1 MKLRMRL
8 LSLLL
13 AGALAFTS
21 IDMSVYAASTGDEPV
36 NEKVD
41 EPTDADE
48 NQPSSDIQNGE
59 QPAEEVPAGGTPAEG
74 VPVAGG
80 TPAEGEPVE
89 GGAPAEGEPAEGGT
103 PAEGEPAEGTKEAGE
118 AELEGEIPEEELV
131 EEELTE
137 EDLLKEKEEEE
148 EEEQIVSYNE
158 ITPIY
163 TKYKL
168 ALVSLE
174 KKFPKYIYAMTNKD
188 EEVKIRIYD
197 WVAVDDY
204 DQYLGEYKFEPVI
217 DTDYEVSEDAEEP
230 TLMVYVEDES
240 DGPTGYV
247 ADETKPDVPVV
258 KNESGLLRAALDP
271 KYNNKDNMP
280 VIRDQGEEGACWAFG
295 TMAAIES
302 DLISKGEASRDID
315 LSELQLAYFAAHKFD
330 DPKNCHDNDTFSF
343 EGAPGNNYLSTGG
356 NTTISTRALMNNI
369 GAVKEEY
376 APYSM
381 GGTAVLDEK
390 FAVNSNYVQLY
401 DSYEINIE
409 NRDLIKEA
417 IKKRGAVAAAFW
429 ASEGVINATVT
440 TTDGDGKVI
449 GTRQITG
456 EARYSSVHNSFYGT
470 YESTNHAVALV
481 GWDDTFSKDNFYEGC
496 KPEGDGAWLVR
507 NSWGLDDYGKEGYFW
522 LSYYDAGLKSSKS
535 VTAFSASTTKYDNA
549 YSYASGEQVAYYT
562 LETYEDG
569 EPVTIVVDY
578 SVDAGEAIEA
588 VSTEI
593 MNTNSKIDV
602 TVTDGTNIVSGSRDV
617 VNAGNYTVK
626 LATPLEINEKT
637 DVTVTVTIT
646 PAANEKPVLLVE
658 DNEPNLIG
666 DKDSSSEDYCVT
678 THTAYYDKGF
688 SVKHGQ
694 NTRQYEEDPI
704 VRIYTND
711 VTTGDVT
718 GALSVEE
725 DNILDYGGTT
735 HAVTL
740 TNDSIINDTSKL
752 TWSVVDKSI
761 ATVSNTGVI
770 TLGYKKGSTIV
781 IGSYVDPSTKKKY
794 EVNIRVTI
802 NPYAIIY
809 DGEEITVEDEYTEYY
824 PGDVANCVL
833 PNRDQI
839 RKVGYMLEGLY
850 SDAECTTEITSEILS
865 TKTGTVTIYPKWE
878 KQKVALRYKV
888 PKNNLDEYYTSSYNV
903 FATDLYMENFPY
915 TLLKRSEM
923 SDYGSPKYYE
933 GSTGKVFSYW
943 SWDAA
948 GKYPVSVITLDDA
961 FDPPYDLDSKYG
973 LRVTLYPQYKDD
985 TSVKVTFNSNGG
997 NVTPTSKSV
1006 EQGEAY
1012 GELPTPT
1019 RTGYTFTGWHLN
1031 TANGTKIESTT
1042 IVNTNSAH
1050 TLVASWEANK
1060 YTITFDANGGNV
1072 DVASKE
1078 VTYDAAIGELP
1089 VPTRYGYEFKGW
1101 FTSESSTKEY
1111 KDTSK
1116 CDFSKNITL
1125 FARWTEKKKV
1135 RINYNVNSGNS
1146 LTPSYKEVYNDEP
1159 YGTLP
1164 TPTRTGYTF
1173 TGWHYNSVNGD
1184 IVTAETALKSKS
1196 THTIYASW
1204 EANTYTITFNA
1215 NGGTVDAAPMT
1226 VTFDSAIG
1234 TLPTPTRPN
1243 YKFDG
1248 WYTAATGG
1256 NKYTS
1261 NIKYNI
1267 ADDTTFYAHWTEL
1280 NKIKIT
1286 FDAGKGTVTPSEKSV
1301 YIDEVYGVL
1310 PTPTRAGYE
1319 FVEWRYDSE
1328 TGAKVTAET
1337 PLKSTSNHTLVAFWK
1352 ANTYNVTFDP
1362 NGGSVTTTTK
1372 SFTSGSSIYGLPNPT
1387 REGYIFDGWFTEKSE
1402 GTKVKA
1408 GDIYNYAKDITL
1420 YAHWTEKPTQVVTFT
1435 ANYYDERGRI
1445 LGKKELTQG
1454 EPYGILLDLP
1464 HKAGYRAVGWYSSA
1478 KEAIVT
1484 DTDVVGLY
1492 DNDSLHVKYEP
1503 IEYTATFNFDSNG
1516 GSQVEPKTYTWTYE
1530 KIPAFGELET
1540 PTKDDAEFKGWSRI
1554 ATDANQ
1560 IVSATDKILSTSG
1573 YDETKEVAEFTLHA
1587 IWQDD
1592 EPERVHVL
1600 YHANGGTLAKGI
1612 ERETIGENL
1621 VVGSKYD
1628 LYTPYRQ
1635 GYEFVAWHINTVD
1648 GPIVTES
1655 SIVELTEDH
1664 KIIAEWQPANV
1675 DPNARYLILLNPIS
1689 KYGTVPADL
1698 GEEEHVTGE
1707 KIGKLPALTS
1717 DEKVFAGWYWD
1728 SLYTDRIT
1736 EDSIIPNIAVI
1747 TMNIYAKWI
1756 DFPKVATITASV
1768 ESGDVEIGTVVTL
1781 ESETNY
1787 ATIVYTINGGSQ
1799 QTYSDGIILDQAGT
1813 YTIKAKATAT
1823 GYTDSDEATFTY
1835 TVKDS
1840 DKESSRIENA
1850 ADRAEYEASPKT
1862 GIWIAGIHNN
1872 TFTYNGA
1879 AFKLTPDADFR
1890 VYDGVELLQNKV
1902 DYTYK
1907 LAKNTN
1913 AGQATISI
1921 IGKGDYKGTYT
1932 DTFTIESKPFDEDT
1946 TYTLAK
1952 DAYPYTGKLIK
1963 SAVTVKDVR
1972 NGKTVTLSK
1981 NKDYTLEYFDAANGQ
1996 ATSNAMTE
2004 NAGQKAVKVVGKGNY
2019 VGEHTLIY
2027 YVADKT
2033 KCLSNASVTVDSK
2046 DVVIGQGTDDQAGKI
2061 KLTVKLNGNKIED
2074 AALAK
2079 CTITYKYVDIPD
2091 SVDYGNRSKIVTGG
2105 NYMVTIIGDNQELM
2119 GSVTKKF
2126 AVKGG
2131 TALSKKMISGFVSKV
2146 PYTTTAY
2153 TQQYVAAGLT
2163 EGVDYILVRDTSP
2176 NIGKHTDIFYGIG
2189 KYKGKLTYQYS
2200 IAGTPINKN
2209 VTVTV
2214 TNKNTGKDFFE
2225 YKGEPYTLEDLA
2237 VKVVVDGKEVTADN
2251 YDVQLPKDTLNAG
2264 NKNIVIVGKNL
2275 YTGKYTKS
2283 KAFAISTVNLD
2294 DSTNRARIKVSMDEQ
2309 VKYIKGGT
2317 KKLPTITFDNK
2328 QLDPS
2333 VVKTCFSISYSN
2345 NTGRIAKNA
2354 DDKVKVTI
2362 KPKKNFVGKQAF
2374 DPIYYSIGQKNLED
2388 VTVSAADKVYN
2399 VNSSKVKSA
2408 PVLNDMDD
2416 NGKLK
2421 KLVAG
2426 TDYEKNIYYEYVKI
2440 KDPITKKQGKT
2451 YVDAGR
2457 AVGDPVDKYDVIP
2470 VGTIIQGT
2478 VTGKGA
2484 YTGKIKFTYRIIS
2497 ANVSSASVS
2506 IAKDSNLKNG
2516 LDYTGKARYIKKS
2529 DLVVRFGK
2537 NTLTANDYDIVNYQN
2552 NVKKGKATITIKG
2565 KGNYGGT
2572 KKYTFKINP
2581 KTITVKAN

>member
-41 EPTDADE
+41 EPTAADE
-48 NQPSSDIQNGE
+48 NQPSSDTQNGE
-59 QPAEEVPAGGTPAEG
+59 QPAEEVPEGGTPAEG
-74 VPVAGG
+74 VPVEGG

-89 GGAPAEGEPAEGGT
+89 GGTPVEGE
-103 PAEGEPAEGTKEAGE
+103 PAEGEPAEGTKEEGE
-118 AELEGEIPEEELV
+118 AESESEEEIPEEELV

-137 EDLLKEKEEEE
+137 EDLLKEKEEE

-258 KNESGLLRAALDP
+258 KNESGLLKAALPD
-271 KYNNKDNMP
+271 KYNNKDNLP
-280 VIRDQGEEGACWAFG
+280 VIRDQGEEGACWAFA

-302 DLISKGEASRDID
+302 DLISKGEASKSID
-315 LSELQLAYFAAHKFD
+315 LSELQLAYFTSHSFT
-330 DPKNCHDNDTFSF
+330 DPTNSRNNDTYSF
-343 EGAPGNNYLSTGG
+343 TGDEGTSYLSTGG
-356 NTTISTRALMNNI
+356 NFYISGDGLMNKI

-376 APYSM
+376 VPYQYGSAMAP
-381 GGTAVLDEK
+381 DEK
-390 FAVNSNYVQLY
+390 YAVSNNYVQVY
-401 DSYEINIE
+401 DTYRISYD
-409 NRDLIKEA
+409 NRDLIKQA
-417 IKKRGAVAAAFW
+417 IKEHGAVG
-429 ASEGVINATVT
+429 ASINST
-440 TTDGDGKVI
+440 TGSYTSGKKV
-449 GTRQITG
+449 
-456 EARYSSVHNSFYGT
+456 RYSATYNSFYG
-470 YESTNHAVALV
+470 EVAKTNHAVALV
-481 GWDDTFSKDNFYEGC
+481 GWDDSFSKENFYSDC
-496 KPEGDGAWLVR
+496 KPANDGAWLVR
-507 NSWGLDDYGKEGYFW
+507 NSWGLDDYGKQGYFW
-522 LSYYDAGLKSSKS
+522 LSYDDASLLYSKAAT
-535 VTAFSASTTKYDNA
+535 VFTASTNQYDNV
-549 YSYASGEQVAYYT
+549 YSYASGSNSTTKVNGTRYIE
-562 LETYEDG
+562 
-569 EPVTIVVDY
+569 ISVDY
-578 SVDAGEAIEA
+578 DVKVGETIKA

-593 MNTNSKIDV
+593 GNTNTQIDV
-602 TVTDGTNIVSGSRDV
+602 TVINAGKSVSGSRKV
-617 VNAGNYTVK
+617 VEAGNYTI
-626 LATPLEINEKT
+626 PLNEDLIVSSDGK
-637 DVTVTVTIT
+637 VTVKVKIT
-646 PAANEKPVLLVE
+646 PPEGEAPVFVSE
-658 DNEPNLIG
+658 IAKEETIG
-666 DKDSSSEDYCVT
+666 TTHKSSSDDKISYT
-678 THTAYYDKGF
+678 THT
-688 SVKHGQ
+688 
-694 NTRQYEEDPI
+694 
-704 VRIYTND
+704 
-711 VTTGDVT
+711 
-718 GALSVEE
+718 
-725 DNILDYGGTT
+725 
-735 HAVTL
+735 
-740 TNDSIINDTSKL
+740 
-752 TWSVVDKSI
+752 SVVDKGYTLTGDSPNTKYTFNPPSDAIVRLLTNNANSSVDNEKLQVKENSI
-761 ATVSNTGVI
+761 YDYKDTVHQIELTDDSIISDVSAVSWSSTDSRTATVDASGKI
-770 TLGYKKGSTIV
+770 TIGYKKGKAAI
-781 IGSYVDPSTKKKY
+781 IGSYMKNGENYS
-794 EVNIRVTI
+794 VTI
-802 NPYAIIY
+802 AVEVKPYKITYIRP
-809 DGEEITVEDEYTEYY
+809 DGAKYNYSTSVYY
-824 PGDVANCVL
+824 PGDVENSILLHQAEVDFPGTL
-833 PNRDQI
+833 LD
-839 RKVGYMLEGLY
+839 GWYEDEGLTKQVIDKN
-850 SDAECTTEITSEILS
+850 SGNPDSEIYTQLS
-865 TKTGTVTIYPKWE
+865 EKTGDLVLYPKWFD
-878 KQKVALRYKV
+878 RYVNINYVIPNSDLNGYTNSVSQLGYSIWTSDLPYGLPNSFGKAEG
-888 PKNNLDEYYTSSYNV
+888 PNNYVGT
-903 FATDLYMENFPY
+903 
-915 TLLKRSEM
+915 
-923 SDYGSPKYYE
+923 
-933 GSTGKVFSYW
+933 TGKVFSYW
-943 SWDAA
+943 SLDEE
-948 GKYPVSVITLDDA
+948 GKKPVTVLTKELLFPYEEDGSGGFANRNGQGIA
-961 FDPPYDLDSKYG
+961 F
-973 LRVTLYPQYKDD
+973 TIYPQYKND
-985 TSVKVTFNSNGG
+985 TSVIVTFNSNGG

-1006 EQGEAY
+1006 EQGKVY

-1019 RTGYTFTGWHLN
+1019 KIGYKFTGWHLN
-1031 TANGTKIESTT
+1031 TASGAKVESTT
-1042 IVNTNSAH
+1042 TVNTNSAH

-1060 YTITFDANGGNV
+1060 YTITFNANGGTV
-1072 DVASKE
+1072 DVATKE
-1078 VTYDAAIGELP
+1078 VTYGSNLGELP

-1101 FTSESSTKEY
+1101 FTYSSIGDEY
-1111 KDTSK
+1111 KATSK
-1116 CDFSKNITL
+1116 CDFTTNKTLYAHWSAKSKVT
-1125 FARWTEKKKV
+1125 
-1135 RINYNVNSGNS
+1135 INYNVNSGNRLS
-1146 LTPSYKEVYNDEP
+1146 PSYKEVYNDEP

-1173 TGWHYNSVNGD
+1173 TGWHYNSADGD

-1204 EANTYTITFNA
+1204 EANKYAITFNA
-1215 NGGTVDAAPMT
+1215 NGGTVDVASKE
-1226 VTFDSAIG
+1226 VTYDSLIG
-1234 TLPTPTRPN
+1234 ELPVPTRDEYVFAGWFTSAYSGTE
-1243 YKFDG
+1243 YK
-1248 WYTAATGG
+1248 ATS
-1256 NKYTS
+1256 KCDLS
-1261 NIKYNI
+1261 
-1267 ADDTTFYAHWTEL
+1267 ADTTLYAHWTEL
-1280 NKIKIT
+1280 NKVKIT
-1286 FDAGKGTVTPSEKSV
+1286 FNANGGDVTPSYKTV
-1301 YIDEVYGVL
+1301 YEDDAYGDL

-1319 FVEWRYDSE
+1319 FVEWRYNSAS
-1328 TGAKVTAET
+1328 GMKVTTET
-1337 PLKSTSNHTLVAFWK
+1337 QLKSKINHTLYASWK

-1362 NGGSVTTTTK
+1362 NGGTVSTTSK
-1372 SFTSGSSIYGLPNPT
+1372 SYTYGSGIYDLPNPT
-1387 REGYIFDGWFTEKSE
+1387 REGYIFDGWFTEESGGNE
-1402 GTKVKA
+1402 VKA

-1435 ANYYDERGRI
+1435 ANYYDERGRM
-1445 LGKKELTQG
+1445 LGEKKLTQG
-1454 EPYGILLDLP
+1454 EPYGTLLDVP

-1478 KEAIVT
+1478 KKAIVT
-1484 DTDVVGLY
+1484 DTDIVGLY
-1492 DNDSLHVKYEP
+1492 DNDSLHVRYEP

-1540 PTKDDAEFKGWSRI
+1540 PTKDDTEFKGWSRS

-1560 IVSATDKILSTSG
+1560 IVSATDEILSTSG
-1573 YDETKEVAEFTLHA
+1573 YDETKVEAEFTLHA

-1600 YHANGGTLAKGI
+1600 YHANGGTLSYGN
-1612 ERETIGENL
+1612 ERETIGDNL
-1621 VVGSKYD
+1621 VVGSKYY

-1664 KIIAEWQPANV
+1664 TLIAEWQQAYV

-1689 KYGTVPADL
+1689 EYGTVPADL

-1736 EDSIIPNIAVI
+1736 EDSIIPNIAVRK
-1747 TMNIYAKWI
+1747 MNIYAKWI
-1756 DFPKVATITASV
+1756 DFPKVATITTSV
-1768 ESGDVEIGTVVTL
+1768 EPGDVEIGTVVTL
-1781 ESETNY
+1781 ETETNY

-1799 QTYSDGIILDQAGT
+1799 QTYSDGIILDQTGT

-1932 DTFTIESKPFDEDT
+1932 DTFTIEPKPFDEEA

-1963 SAVTVKDVR
+1963 AAVTVKDVR

-1981 NKDYTLEYFDAANGQ
+1981 NKDYTLEYFDASNGQ

-2105 NYMVTIIGDNQELM
+2105 NYMVTITGDNQELV

-2153 TQQYVAAGLT
+2153 TQQYVATGLT
-2163 EGVDYILVRDTSP
+2163 EGVDYILVRDASA

-2426 TDYEKNIYYEYVKI
+2426 TDYEKNIYYEYVNI

-2457 AVGDPVDKYDVIP
+2457 AVGDPVDKSDVIP
-2470 VGTIIQGT
+2470 VGTIIKGT

-2484 YTGKIKFTYRIIS
+2484 YTGEITFTYRIIS

-2506 IAKDSNLKNG
+2506 IAKDSNLKTG

>member
-21 IDMSVYAASTGDEPV
+21 VDMSVYAASVEEPV
-36 NEKVD
+36 QENAETRS
-41 EPTDADE
+41 TDDNG
-48 NQPSSDIQNGE
+48 NQTSDG
-59 QPAEEVPAGGTPAEG
+59 QPE
-74 VPVAGG
+74 
-80 TPAEGEPVE
+80 EGEPE
-89 GGAPAEGEPAEGGT
+89 EGEPATE
-103 PAEGEPAEGTKEAGE
+103 EGEATEENAE
-118 AELEGEIPEEELV
+118 AEAEADAEAEPTEVEPTEEEPIEEELV

-137 EDLLKEKEEEE
+137 EDLLTEEEEEE
-148 EEEQIVSYNE
+148 EEEQIISYNE
-158 ITPIY
+158 ITPIH

-204 DQYLGEYKFEPVI
+204 DQNLGEYKFEPVI
-217 DTDYEVSEDAEEP
+217 DTDYQVSEDAEEP
-230 TLMVYVEDES
+230 ALMVYVEDES

-258 KNESGLLRAALDP
+258 KNESGLLKAALPDT
-271 KYNNKDNMP
+271 YNNKDNLP
-280 VIRDQGEEGACWAFG
+280 VIRDQGQEGACWAFA

-302 DLISKGEASRDID
+302 DLISKGEASKSID
-315 LSELQLAYFAAHKFD
+315 LSELQMAYFAAHNFD

-343 EGAPGNNYLSTGG
+343 AGAPGKKYLSTGG
-356 NTTISTRALMNNI
+356 NTTISTRALMNKI
-369 GAVKEEY
+369 GAVKEDY

-381 GGTAVLDEK
+381 GADAVLDDI
-390 FAVNSNYVQLY
+390 FAVSSDYVQLY
-401 DSYEINIE
+401 DSYEINYE
-409 NRDLIKEA
+409 NKDLIKEA
-417 IKKRGAVAAAFW
+417 IMQRGAVAASFW
-429 ASEGVINATVT
+429 ASEDDGFGHTVITH
-440 TTDGDGKVI
+440 DSEGKVVEKEYR
-449 GTRQITG
+449 GD
-456 EARYSSVHNSFYGT
+456 AHYSATYNSFYGS
-470 YESTNHAVALV
+470 YENTNHAIALV
-481 GWDDTFSKDNFYEGC
+481 GWDDNFSKDNFYEGC
-496 KPEGDGAWLVR
+496 KPEGNGAWLVR
-507 NSWGLDDYGKEGYFW
+507 NSWGLDDYGKQGYFW
-522 LSYYDAGLKSSKS
+522 LSYYDAGLKSSGS
-535 VTAFSASTTKYDNA
+535 VTAFSASTTQYDNA
-549 YSYASGEQVAYYT
+549 YSYATGESVSYYT
-562 LETYEDG
+562 LGSYNDG
-569 EPVTIVVDY
+569 DPITIEVKY
-578 SVDAGEAIEA
+578 SVDAGETIEA

-593 MNTNSKIDV
+593 LNTNSKIDV
-602 TVTDGTNIVSGSRDV
+602 SVTDGKNTVSGSRNV
-617 VNAGNYTVK
+617 VEAGNYTVK
-626 LATPLEINEKT
+626 LTSGLEITEKT

-646 PAANEKPVLLVE
+646 PAANEKPLLLFE
-658 DNEPNLIG
+658 DTDPNEIGNPNPNS
-666 DKDSSSEDYCVT
+666 KDYCVT
-678 THTAYYDKGF
+678 THTASMDKGF
-688 SVKHGQ
+688 SVKRGSSTK
-694 NTRQYEEDPI
+694 NYSKDPL

-711 VTTGDVT
+711 VTTGDVS
-718 GALSVEE
+718 GELSVSE
-725 DNILDYGGTT
+725 DEILDYGGTT
-735 HAVTL
+735 HTVTMAD
-740 TNDSIINDTSKL
+740 DSIIKDASKL
-752 TWSVVDKSI
+752 TWSVVDNTI
-761 ATVSNTGVI
+761 ATVSAAGVI
-770 TLGYKKGSTIV
+770 TLGHKRGSTIV
-781 IGSYVDPSTKKKY
+781 VGSYVDPTTNKKY

-802 NPYAIIY
+802 KHYEIIY
-809 DGEEITVEDEYTEYY
+809 DGDGITVADKYKEYY
-824 PGDVANCVL
+824 PGDVASCTL
-833 PNRDQI
+833 PTSTQI
-839 RKVGYMLEGLY
+839 RKLGYKLEGLY
-850 SDAECTTEITSEILS
+850 LDAEFTTELTSEILS
-865 TKTGTVTIYPKWE
+865 TKTGTVTVYPKWE
-878 KQKVALRYKV
+878 KQKVALMYVK
-888 PKNNLDEYYTSSYNV
+888 PNSTLDGYLNNNYTIIKSN
-903 FATDLYMENFPY
+903 LYMDSFPY
-915 TLLKRSEM
+915 TLPTRS
-923 SDYGSPKYYE
+923 DLGYYDDLIQME
-933 GSTGKVFSYW
+933 GSTGKVFSYF
-943 SWDAA
+943 SWDEA
-948 GKYPVSVITLDDA
+948 GEQPVNVITLDDA
-961 FDPPYDLDSKYG
+961 FAADNDLNSVYG
-973 LRVTLYPQYKDD
+973 LIVTLYPQYKDD
-985 TSVKVTFNSNGG
+985 TSVKVTFNPNGG
-997 NVTPTSKSV
+997 SVNKSSQSV
-1006 EQGEAY
+1006 EPGEAY
-1012 GELPTPT
+1012 GTLPTPT

-1031 TANGTKIESTT
+1031 TASGAKVDSTT

-1060 YTITFDANGGNV
+1060 YTITFYANGGTV
-1072 DVASKE
+1072 DVATKE
-1078 VTYDAAIGELP
+1078 VTYDSLIGELP
-1089 VPTRYGYEFKGW
+1089 VPTRYGYNFKGW
-1101 FTSESSTKEY
+1101 FTKSLGGIEY
-1111 KDTSK
+1111 KATSRY
-1116 CDFSKNITL
+1116 DFTSNL
-1125 FARWTEKKKV
+1125 SLYAQWTEKSKV
-1135 RINYNVNSGNS
+1135 KINYNVNSGDS
-1146 LTPSYKEVYNDEP
+1146 LKPSYKEVYNDEP

-1173 TGWHYNSVNGD
+1173 TGWHYNSADGD

-1196 THTIYASW
+1196 AHTIYASW
-1204 EANTYTITFNA
+1204 EANKYTITFNA
-1215 NGGTVDAAPMT
+1215 NGGTVDVDSKE
-1226 VTFDSAIG
+1226 VTYDSLIG
-1234 TLPTPTRPN
+1234 ELPVPTRDE
-1243 YKFDG
+1243 YVFDG
-1248 WYTAATGG
+1248 WFTSAYSDTEYKATSKCDFTT
-1256 NKYTS
+1256 NKTL
-1261 NIKYNI
+1261 
-1267 ADDTTFYAHWTEL
+1267 YAHWTEI
-1280 NKIKIT
+1280 NKVKIT
-1286 FDAGKGTVTPSEKSV
+1286 FNANGGDVTPSYKTVNE
-1301 YIDEVYGVL
+1301 DDAYGDL

-1319 FVEWRYDSE
+1319 FVEWRYDSA
-1328 TGAKVTAET
+1328 TGAKVTEET

-1352 ANTYNVTFDP
+1352 ANTYNVTFDS

-1372 SFTSGSSIYGLPNPT
+1372 SFTSGSGIYDLPTPT
-1387 REGYIFDGWFTEKSE
+1387 KEGYIFDGWYTEESG
-1402 GTKVKA
+1402 GTEVKA
-1408 GDIYNYAKDITL
+1408 GDKYTYAKDITL
-1420 YAHWTEKPTQVVTFT
+1420 YAHWLEKPAVEVKVTVYIRDYRARVLDT
-1435 ANYYDERGRI
+1435 REI
-1445 LGKKELTQG
+1445 KQG
-1454 EPYGILLDLP
+1454 EPYGTLP
-1464 HKAGYRAVGWYSSA
+1464 EIPERSGYRPVGWYSSSKQA
-1478 KEAIVT
+1478 LISETDIVGMYTEDYVTPRYEA
-1484 DTDVVGLY
+1484 
-1492 DNDSLHVKYEP
+1492 
-1503 IEYTATFNFDSNG
+1503 IEYTAHVIFDSNG
-1516 GSQVEPKTYTWTYE
+1516 GSAVEPKTYKWTYDSV
-1530 KIPAFGELET
+1530 PQFGELEI
-1540 PTKDDAEFKGWSRI
+1540 PTKENAEFLGWSTVPTVEI
-1554 ATDANQ
+1554 FIVKDTDE
-1560 IVSATDKILSTSG
+1560 ILLKNS
-1573 YDETKEVAEFTLHA
+1573 YDASQLESDITLYA

-1600 YHANGGTLAKGI
+1600 YHANGGTLSYGY

-1621 VVGSKYD
+1621 VVGSKYY

-1664 KIIAEWQPANV
+1664 TIIAEWQPAYV
-1675 DPNARYLILLNPIS
+1675 DPNVRYRILLNPIS
-1689 KYGTVPADL
+1689 DYGTVPADL

-1736 EDSIIPNIAVI
+1736 EESIIPNIAVR

-1756 DFPKVATITASV
+1756 DNPKVATITASV
-1768 ESGDVEIGTVVTL
+1768 EPGDVELGTVVTL
-1781 ESETNY
+1781 ETETNY

-1799 QTYSDGIILDQAGT
+1799 QTYSDGIILDQTGT
-1813 YTIKAKATAT
+1813 YTIKAKATAS

-1932 DTFTIESKPFDEDT
+1932 DTFTIEPKPFDEGT
-1946 TYTLAK
+1946 TYILAK

-1996 ATSNAMTE
+1996 ATSNTMTE

-2019 VGEHTLIY
+2019 VGEHILIY

-2105 NYMVTIIGDNQELM
+2105 NYMVTITGDNQELV

-2163 EGVDYILVRDTSP
+2163 EGVDYILVRDASV

-2333 VVKTCFSISYSN
+2333 VVKTCFNISYSN
-2345 NTGRIAKNA
+2345 NTGTIAKNA

-2426 TDYEKNIYYEYVKI
+2426 TDYEKNIYYEYVNI
-2440 KDPITKKQGKT
+2440 KDPITKKQGNT

-2478 VTGKGA
+2478 VKGKGA
-2484 YTGKIKFTYRIIS
+2484 YTGDITFTYRIIS

-2529 DLVVRFGK
+2529 DLVVKFGK

-2572 KKYTFKINP
+2572 KKYTFNINP

>member
-48 NQPSSDIQNGE
+48 NQPSSDTQNGE

-103 PAEGEPAEGTKEAGE
+103 PAEGEPAEGAKEEGE
-118 AELEGEIPEEELV
+118 AESESEEELV
-131 EEELTE
+131 EEELAE

-230 TLMVYVEDES
+230 TLMVYVTDKYTPALQEMDSLENVSVPSAES
-240 DGPTGYV
+240 SGNGMLHEYNLPSKYDGYEQG
-247 ADETKPDVPVV
+247 K
-258 KNESGLLRAALDP
+258 LP
-271 KYNNKDNMP
+271 K
-280 VIRDQGEEGACWAFG
+280 IRDQGSEGACWAFA
-295 TMAAIES
+295 TMGAIEA
-302 DLISKGEASRDID
+302 DLIHEQGESKDID
-315 LSELQLAYFAAHKFD
+315 LSELQLAYYTSFGYLDAKGLR
-330 DPKNCHDNDTFSF
+330 NDTFHAND
-343 EGAPGNNYLSTGG
+343 GWLSNGG
-356 NTTISTRALMNNI
+356 NTYIAFNALLNNVGPI
-369 GAVKEEY
+369 KEEY
-376 APYSM
+376 MPYYLGSSVAPD
-381 GGTAVLDEK
+381 TR
-390 FAVNSNYVQLY
+390 FATDSNYAQVKDVQL
-401 DSYEINIE
+401 INVNDKE
-409 NRDLIKEA
+409 LIKQA
-417 IKKRGAVAAAFW
+417 IKEHGAVYASFHAVQPAAPV
-429 ASEGVINATVT
+429 ERYQGVNDPSIKRNVAYSATYNSQY
-440 TTDGDGKVI
+440 GDVDD
-449 GTRQITG
+449 
-456 EARYSSVHNSFYGT
+456 
-470 YESTNHAVALV
+470 TNHAITLV
-481 GWDDTFSKDNFYEGC
+481 GWDDNFPKEHFYEGIT
-496 KPEGDGAWLVR
+496 PPDDGAWLVR
-507 NSWGLDDYGKEGYFW
+507 NSWGLEDYGMQGYFW
-522 LSYYDAGLKSSKS
+522 LSYYDASLLGSKC
-535 VTAFSASTTKYDNA
+535 VTAYTMSYEKYDNV
-549 YSYASGEQVAYYT
+549 YSYWSGINRSSRSVQSSPT
-562 LETYEDG
+562 GNSLSETVKYE
-569 EPVTIVVDY
+569 
-578 SVDAGEAIEA
+578 VDAGEIIKA
-588 VSTEI
+588 VAVETQ
-593 MNTNSKIDV
+593 NTNGRIDV
-602 TVTDGTNIVSGSRDV
+602 EVTAGSQKATGSYANVS
-617 VNAGNYTVK
+617 AGVYTVELTNPITLTEK
-626 LATPLEINEKT
+626 KEI
-637 DVTVTVTIT
+637 TVKYTIT
-646 PAANEKPVLLVE
+646 A
-658 DNEPNLIG
+658 
-666 DKDSSSEDYCVT
+666 SSSEEAVLVYELPYTSDDGVLSWTVT
-678 THTAYYDKGF
+678 KDEG
-688 SVKHGQ
+688 
-694 NTRQYEEDPI
+694 NTNKPGDSKI
-704 VRIYTND
+704 KLYTND
-711 VTTGDVT
+711 VTTGDAT

-725 DNILDYGGTT
+725 DNIQDYGGTT

-752 TWSVVDKSI
+752 TWSVVDKNI

-781 IGSYVDPSTKKKY
+781 VGSYVDPSTKRKY
-794 EVNIRVTI
+794 EVKIRVTI
-802 NPYAIIY
+802 KPYAIIY
-809 DGEEITVEDEYTEYY
+809 DGEGITVEDEYTKYY
-824 PGDVANCVL
+824 PGNVASCVL

-839 RKVGYMLEGLY
+839 RKVGYVLEGLY
-850 SDAECTTEITSEILS
+850 SDAECKTEITSEILS
-865 TKTGTVTIYPKWE
+865 TKTGDVTIYPKWE
-878 KQKVALRYKV
+878 MQKVALMYVK
-888 PKNNLDEYYTSSYNV
+888 PNSTLDGYLKNNYNIIKSN
-903 FATDLYMENFPY
+903 LYMDSFPY
-915 TLLKRSEM
+915 TLPTRSDLSYYDDLIEM
-923 SDYGSPKYYE
+923 E
-933 GSTGKVFSYW
+933 GSTGKVFSYF
-943 SWDAA
+943 SWDAE
-948 GKYPVSVITLDDA
+948 GEQPVSVITLDDA
-961 FDPPYDLDSKYG
+961 FASTNDLDLVFG
-973 LRVTLYPQYKDD
+973 LTVKLYPQYKND
-985 TSVKVTFNSNGG
+985 TRVKVTFTANGG
-997 NVTPTSKSV
+997 SVDPTSKLV
-1006 EQGEAY
+1006 EPGETY
-1012 GELPTPT
+1012 GYLPTPD
-1019 RTGYTFTGWHLN
+1019 RNGYTFEGWHLD
-1031 TANGTKIESTT
+1031 TESGEEIKSTT
-1042 IVNTNSAH
+1042 TVNMNSNH
-1050 TLVASWEANK
+1050 TLVASWEADK

-1101 FTSESSTKEY
+1101 FTSGSSTKEY

-1173 TGWHYNSVNGD
+1173 TGWHYNSAAGD

-1204 EANTYTITFNA
+1204 KANTYTITFNA

-1226 VTFDSAIG
+1226 VTFDSTIG

-1261 NIKYNI
+1261 VIKYNI

-1286 FDAGKGTVTPSEKSV
+1286 FDAGEGTVTPSEKSV
-1301 YIDEVYGVL
+1301 YIDEAYGVL

-1319 FVEWRYDSE
+1319 FVEWRYNSA

-1337 PLKSTSNHTLVAFWK
+1337 PLKSTSNHKLVAVWK
-1352 ANTYNVTFDP
+1352 ANTYIVTFDP
-1362 NGGSVTTTTK
+1362 NGGTVSTTSK
-1372 SFTSGSSIYGLPNPT
+1372 SYTYGASIYDLPTPT
-1387 REGYIFDGWFTEKSE
+1387 KEGYIFNGWYTEEAGGTEVKS
-1402 GTKVKA
+1402 
-1408 GDIYNYAKDITL
+1408 GDKYTYAKNITL
-1420 YAHWTEKPTQVVTFT
+1420 YAHWTEKPAQVVTFT

-1445 LGKKELTQG
+1445 LSKKELTQG
-1454 EPYGILLDLP
+1454 EPYGTLLDLP

-1492 DNDSLHVKYEP
+1492 NNDSLHARYEP

-1516 GSQVEPKTYTWTYE
+1516 GSQVESKTYTWTYE
-1530 KIPAFGELET
+1530 NIPTFGELET

-1560 IVSATDKILSTSG
+1560 IVSATDKIISTSG
-1573 YDETKEVAEFTLHA
+1573 YDETKVETEFTLHA

-1600 YHANGGTLAKGI
+1600 YHANGGTLVKGI

-1621 VVGSKYD
+1621 VVGDKYS

-1664 KIIAEWQPANV
+1664 TIIAEWQPANV

-1689 KYGTVPADL
+1689 EYGTVPADL

-1736 EDSIIPNIAVI
+1736 EDSIIPNIAVR

-1768 ESGDVEIGTVVTL
+1768 EPGDVEIGTVVTL
-1781 ESETNY
+1781 ETETNY
-1787 ATIVYTINGGSQ
+1787 ATIVHTINGGSQ
-1799 QTYSDGIILDQAGT
+1799 QTYSDGIILDQTGT
-1813 YTIKAKATAT
+1813 YTIKAKATAS

-1850 ADRAEYEASPKT
+1850 ADRAEYEASPKS

-1932 DTFTIESKPFDEDT
+1932 DTFTIEPKPFDEDT

-1963 SAVTVKDVR
+1963 AAVTVKDVR

-1981 NKDYTLEYFDAANGQ
+1981 NKDYTLEYFDASNGQ
-1996 ATSNAMTE
+1996 ATSNTMTE

-2074 AALAK
+2074 AVLAK

-2105 NYMVTIIGDNQELM
+2105 NYMVTITGDNQELV

-2153 TQQYVAAGLT
+2153 TQQYVVAGLI
-2163 EGVDYILVRDTSP
+2163 EGVDYILVRDASE

-2214 TNKNTGKDFFE
+2214 TNKNTGKEFFE
-2225 YKGEPYTLEDLA
+2225 YKGEPYTLDDLA

-2264 NKNIVIVGKNL
+2264 NKNIVIVGKNR

-2374 DPIYYSIGQKNLED
+2374 DPIYYSIGQKNIED

-2426 TDYEKNIYYEYVKI
+2426 TDYEKNIYYEYVNI

-2484 YTGKIKFTYRIIS
+2484 YTGKITFTYRIIS

-2506 IAKDSNLKNG
+2506 IAKDSNLKTG

>member
-48 NQPSSDIQNGE
+48 NQPSSDTQNGE

-74 VPVAGG
+74 VPVEGG

-89 GGAPAEGEPAEGGT
+89 GGTPAEGEPAEGGT
-103 PAEGEPAEGTKEAGE
+103 PAEGEPAEGTKEEGE
-118 AELEGEIPEEELV
+118 AESESEEEISEEELV

-271 KYNNKDNMP
+271 EYSNKDNLP
-280 VIRDQGEEGACWAFG
+280 VIRDQGQEGACWAFA

-302 DLISKGEASRDID
+302 DLISKGEASKSID
-315 LSELQLAYFAAHKFD
+315 LSELQLAYFAAHNFD

-343 EGAPGNNYLSTGG
+343 AGAPGKKYLSTGG
-356 NTTISTRALMNNI
+356 NTTISTRALMNKI
-369 GAVKEEY
+369 GAVKEDY

-381 GGTAVLDEK
+381 GGDAVLDEK

-417 IKKRGAVAAAFW
+417 IMQRGAVAASFW
-429 ASEGVINATVT
+429 ATEGNGFGHTVT
-440 TTDGDGKVI
+440 TTKNGEVVDVKEYKGD
-449 GTRQITG
+449 
-456 EARYSSVHNSFYGT
+456 AHYSATYNSFYGS
-470 YESTNHAVALV
+470 YENTNHAIALV
-481 GWDDTFSKDNFYEGC
+481 GWDDNFSKDNFYEGC
-496 KPEGDGAWLVR
+496 KPEGNGAWLVR
-507 NSWGLDDYGKEGYFW
+507 NSWGLDGDGKQGYFW
-522 LSYYDAGLKSSKS
+522 LSYYDAGLKSSGS
-535 VTAFSASTTKYDNA
+535 VTAFSASTTQYDNA
-549 YSYASGEQVAYYT
+549 YSYATGESVSYYT
-562 LETYEDG
+562 LGSYNDG
-569 EPVTIVVDY
+569 EPITIEVKY
-578 SVDAGEAIEA
+578 SVDAGETIEA

-593 MNTNSKIDV
+593 LNTNSKIDV
-602 TVTDGTNIVSGSRDV
+602 SVTDGKNTVSGSRNV
-617 VNAGNYTVK
+617 VEAGNYTVK
-626 LATPLEINEKT
+626 LTSGLEITKKT

-646 PAANEKPVLLVE
+646 PAANEKPMLLIE
-658 DNEPNLIG
+658 NTKPHEIG
-666 DKDSSSEDYCVT
+666 DPNPNSKNYCVT
-678 THTAYYDKGF
+678 THTANMDKGF
-688 SVKHGQ
+688 SVKRG
-694 NTRQYEEDPI
+694 NSTTNYSEDPL

-711 VTTGDVT
+711 VTTGDAS
-718 GALSVEE
+718 GELSVSE
-725 DNILDYGGTT
+725 DEILDYGGAT
-735 HAVTL
+735 HTVTMAD
-740 TNDSIINDTSKL
+740 DSIIKDASKL

-761 ATVSNTGVI
+761 ATVSAAGVI

-781 IGSYVDPSTKKKY
+781 VGSYVDSTTKKKY
-794 EVNIRVTI
+794 DVNIRVTI
-802 NPYAIIY
+802 KPYEIIY
-809 DGEEITVEDEYTEYY
+809 DGDGIIVADKYKEYY
-824 PGDVANCVL
+824 PGDASNCDL
-833 PNRDQI
+833 PDNTQI
-839 RKVGYMLEGLY
+839 RKLGYALEGLY
-850 SDAECTTEITSEILS
+850 SDAAFTTKLTTETLI
-865 TKTGTVTIYPKWE
+865 TKTGNVTVYPKWE
-878 KQKVALRYKV
+878 KQKVSLGYMKPNAT
-888 PKNNLDEYYTSSYNV
+888 LDGYLNSRTI
-903 FATDLYMENFPY
+903 FKRDLYIEDFPY
-915 TLLKRSEM
+915 TLPKRSDL
-923 SDYGSPKYYE
+923 SKYDSLIEKE
-933 GSTGKVFSYW
+933 GTTGKVFSYF
-943 SWDAA
+943 SWDEA
-948 GKYPVSVITLDDA
+948 GEKPVSVVTLDDA
-961 FDPPYDLDSKYG
+961 FAADNDFSSVYG
-973 LRVTLYPQYKDD
+973 SIVTLYPQYRED
-985 TSVKVTFNSNGG
+985 TSVKVSFDSNGG
-997 NVTPTSKSV
+997 SVNTSSISV
-1006 EQGEAY
+1006 EPGKTY
-1012 GELPTPT
+1012 GTLPTPT

-1031 TANGTKIESTT
+1031 TASGEKVESTT
-1042 IVNTNSAH
+1042 TVNTDSVH

-1060 YTITFDANGGNV
+1060 YTITFNANGGNV

-1089 VPTRYGYEFKGW
+1089 VPTKAHATFKGW
-1101 FTSESSTKEY
+1101 YTSTSGGSVYTASTVY
-1111 KDTSK
+1111 KNDGDKTLYAQWNNTPQRKVSFLSNGGST
-1116 CDFSKNITL
+1116 CDSIMVYYGETYGVLPKPTRAGYDFEGWHLI
-1125 FARWTEKKKV
+1125 
-1135 RINYNVNSGNS
+1135 RIDGPVIHD
-1146 LTPSYKEVYNDEP
+1146 NDEV
-1159 YGTLP
+1159 TTNSDHSLKA
-1164 TPTRTGYTF
+1164 
-1173 TGWHYNSVNGD
+1173 GWKAKN
-1184 IVTAETALKSKS
+1184 
-1196 THTIYASW
+1196 
-1204 EANTYTITFNA
+1204 YTITFNA

-1226 VTFDSAIG
+1226 VTFDAAIG

-1261 NIKYNI
+1261 VSKYNI

-1286 FDAGKGTVTPSEKSV
+1286 FDAGEGTVTPSEKSV
-1301 YIDEVYGVL
+1301 YIDEVYGDL

-1319 FVEWRYDSE
+1319 FVEWRYNSA

-1337 PLKSTSNHTLVAFWK
+1337 PLKSTSNHKLVAFWK

-1445 LGKKELTQG
+1445 LGEKNLTQG
-1454 EPYGILLDLP
+1454 EPYGTLLDLP

-1478 KEAIVT
+1478 KKAIVT

-1516 GSQVEPKTYTWTYE
+1516 GNQVEPKTYTWTYE

-1600 YHANGGTLAKGI
+1600 YHANGGTLVKGF

-1655 SIVELTEDH
+1655 SIVELTDDH
-1664 KIIAEWQPANV
+1664 TIIAEWQPANV
-1675 DPNARYLILLNPIS
+1675 DPNARYLILLNPKS
-1689 KYGTVPADL
+1689 EYGTVPADL
-1698 GEEEHVTGE
+1698 GEKEYVTGE

-1736 EDSIIPNIAVI
+1736 EDSIIPNIAVRK
-1747 TMNIYAKWI
+1747 MNIYAKWI

-1768 ESGDVEIGTVVTL
+1768 ESGDVEIGTVITL
-1781 ESETNY
+1781 ETETNY
-1787 ATIVYTINGGSQ
+1787 ATIVYTINSGSQ
-1799 QTYSDGIILDQAGT
+1799 QTYSDGIILDQTGT

-1932 DTFTIESKPFDEDT
+1932 DTFTIEPKPFDEDT

-1963 SAVTVKDVR
+1963 AAVTVKDVR

-2105 NYMVTIIGDNQELM
+2105 NYMVTITGDNQELV

-2163 EGVDYILVRDTSP
+2163 EGVDYILVRDKSA

-2214 TNKNTGKDFFE
+2214 TNKNTGKEFFE

-2237 VKVVVDGKEVTADN
+2237 VRVVVDGKEVTTDD

-2374 DPIYYSIGQKNLED
+2374 APIYYSIGQKNLED

-2484 YTGKIKFTYRIIS
+2484 YTGKITFTYRIIS

>member
-1 MKLRMRL
+1 MRL

-21 IDMSVYAASTGDEPV
+21 IDMSVYAASTGDEPI

-48 NQPSSDIQNGE
+48 NQPSSDTQNGE

-74 VPVAGG
+74 VPVEGG

-89 GGAPAEGEPAEGGT
+89 GGTPAEGK
-103 PAEGEPAEGTKEAGE
+103 PAEGEPAEGTKEEGE
-118 AELEGEIPEEELV
+118 AESEEEIPEEELV

-240 DGPTGYV
+240 LGAMGY
-247 ADETKPDVPVV
+247 TKVDLGYDVPVI
-258 KNESGLLRAALDP
+258 KNENAGLLYTEALP
-271 KYNNKDNMP
+271 EKYDGYENKKLPD
-280 VIRDQGEEGACWAFG
+280 IRSQGKEGACWAFA
-295 TMAAIES
+295 TMAALEMDMITNQGYG
-302 DLISKGEASRDID
+302 KDID
-315 LSELQLAYFAAHKFD
+315 LSELQLVYFTSHD
-330 DPKNCHDNDTFSF
+330 YTDPKGCRADKHIADDNYAD
-343 EGAPGNNYLSTGG
+343 NGG
-356 NTTISTRALMNNI
+356 NDSIAYNALMNNI
-369 GAVKEEY
+369 GPVEEKFV
-376 APYSM
+376 PYTLGNVSS
-381 GGTAVLDEK
+381 LDEK
-390 FAVNSNYVQLY
+390 YLLNNNAIAVKDVYL
-401 DSYEINIE
+401 INTD
-409 NRDLIKEA
+409 NRELIKQA
-417 IKKRGAVAAAFW
+417 IKKHGAVTASLWADLKNGFSDNEGNKYFSKYSYTNNAF
-429 ASEGVINATVT
+429 
-440 TTDGDGKVI
+440 
-449 GTRQITG
+449 
-456 EARYSSVHNSFYGT
+456 YSNVYDR
-470 YESTNHAVALV
+470 TNHMVSIV
-481 GWDDTFSKDNFYEGC
+481 GWDDKFSKSNFVEGWQ
-496 KPEGDGAWLVR
+496 PEGDGAWLCR
-507 NSWGLDDYGKEGYFW
+507 NSWGLDDYGLNGYFW
-522 LSYYDAGLKSSKS
+522 MSYYDKSLKAGEY
-535 VTAFSASTTKYDNA
+535 VAAYTTDKDAYDNV
-549 YSYASGEQVAYYT
+549 YSYVSGAKS
-562 LETYEDG
+562 G
-569 EPVTIVVDY
+569 TIKGKEGGIEKY
-578 SVDAGEAIEA
+578 SVDYNVDTGERIEA
-588 VSTEI
+588 VAVEVA
-593 MNTNSKIDV
+593 NTNAQITVS
-602 TVTDGTNIVSGSRDV
+602 VTDGSESSNGSFSNVSPGVYTIKLNQPIDITSAKKVTLTVSIKAPENEKVKIPVEVPGTRVGDNVSVTVAAEAGFTDISNKHMDYDPMVRLYTNNINESGSS
-617 VNAGNYTVK
+617 
-626 LATPLEINEKT
+626 INEGLKVDVDNIYDNPGTTHQISLSADSITRDISKVTWTTT
-637 DVTVTVTIT
+637 DEKVASVSSDGIITVGKIKGV
-646 PAANEKPVLLVE
+646 AAI
-658 DNEPNLIG
+658 IG
-666 DKDSSSEDYCVT
+666 TYKDSS
-678 THTAYYDKGF
+678 G
-688 SVKHGQ
+688 
-694 NTRQYEEDPI
+694 
-704 VRIYTND
+704 
-711 VTTGDVT
+711 
-718 GALSVEE
+718 
-725 DNILDYGGTT
+725 
-735 HAVTL
+735 
-740 TNDSIINDTSKL
+740 
-752 TWSVVDKSI
+752 
-761 ATVSNTGVI
+761 
-770 TLGYKKGSTIV
+770 
-781 IGSYVDPSTKKKY
+781 KKY
-794 EVNIRVTI
+794 EVDIAVKTKPFKITYALTEDVQHGTLITEFCPDDSYPIPSKFSVAKRGYKCSGWYLDKNLTTAVT
-802 NPYAIIY
+802 
-809 DGEEITVEDEYTEYY
+809 EETITNAT
-824 PGDVANCVL
+824 
-833 PNRDQI
+833 
-839 RKVGYMLEGLY
+839 
-850 SDAECTTEITSEILS
+850 SDL
-865 TKTGTVTIYPKWE
+865 TVYPKWSAVQFSVYAYIPNTGLAGFSNE
-878 KQKVALRYKV
+878 SEYLGYFSIEDTPYILPQKSFSFN
-888 PKNNLDEYYTSSYNV
+888 PKDYEGNTGKIFDYWSLDENGEKRITNILVDNEIFNPYLNV
-903 FATDLYMENFPY
+903 IDAYSFNTILY
-915 TLLKRSEM
+915 
-923 SDYGSPKYYE
+923 
-933 GSTGKVFSYW
+933 V
-943 SWDAA
+943 
-948 GKYPVSVITLDDA
+948 
-961 FDPPYDLDSKYG
+961 
-973 LRVTLYPQYKDD
+973 YPQYKND
-985 TSVKVTFNSNGG
+985 TSVLVTFNSNGG

-1006 EQGEAY
+1006 EPDKAY

-1019 RTGYTFTGWHLN
+1019 KTGYKFTGWHLD
-1031 TANGTKIESTT
+1031 TERGDKIESTT
-1042 IVNTNSAH
+1042 TVKKNTNH

-1089 VPTRYGYEFKGW
+1089 VPTKAHATFKGW
-1101 FTSESSTKEY
+1101 YTSTTGGSVYTASTVY
-1111 KDTSK
+1111 KNGGDKTLYAQWNNTPQRKVSFLSNGGST
-1116 CDFSKNITL
+1116 CDSIM
-1125 FARWTEKKKV
+1125 
-1135 RINYNVNSGNS
+1135 
-1146 LTPSYKEVYNDEP
+1146 VYYGETYGVLPKPTRAGYDFEGWHLIHIDGPVIHDNDEV
-1159 YGTLP
+1159 TTNSDHSLQA
-1164 TPTRTGYTF
+1164 
-1173 TGWHYNSVNGD
+1173 GWNAKN
-1184 IVTAETALKSKS
+1184 
-1196 THTIYASW
+1196 
-1204 EANTYTITFNA
+1204 YTITFNA
-1215 NGGTVDAAPMT
+1215 NGGKVDAAPVT

-1267 ADDTTFYAHWTEL
+1267 ADNTTFYAHWTEL

-1286 FDAGKGTVTPSEKSV
+1286 FDAGEGTVTPSEKSV
-1301 YIDEVYGVL
+1301 YIDEVYGDL

-1319 FVEWRYDSE
+1319 FVEWRYNSAN
-1328 TGAKVTAET
+1328 GAKVTAET
-1337 PLKSTSNHTLVAFWK
+1337 PLKSTSNHKLVAFWK
-1352 ANTYNVTFDP
+1352 AKTYNVTFDA
-1362 NGGSVTTTTK
+1362 NGGSVSTTTK
-1372 SFTSGSSIYGLPNPT
+1372 SFTSGSSIYGLPTPT
-1387 REGYIFDGWFTEKSE
+1387 KEGYIFNGWYTGEAGGTEVKS
-1402 GTKVKA
+1402 
-1408 GDIYNYAKDITL
+1408 GDKYTYAKDITL
-1420 YAHWTEKPTQVVTFT
+1420 YAHWTEKPAQVVTFT
-1435 ANYYDERGRI
+1435 ANYYDEHGRM
-1445 LGKKELTQG
+1445 LGEKNLTQG
-1454 EPYGILLDLP
+1454 EPYGTLLDVP
-1464 HKAGYRAVGWYSSA
+1464 HKAGYRAVGWFSSA
-1478 KEAIVT
+1478 KQAIVT

-1492 DNDSLHVKYEP
+1492 NNDSLHVKYEP

-1530 KIPAFGELET
+1530 KIPTFGELEI
-1540 PTKDDAEFKGWSRI
+1540 PTKDDTEFKGWSRS
-1554 ATDANQ
+1554 ATDVKQ
-1560 IVSATDKILSTSG
+1560 IVSATDEIISTSG
-1573 YDETKEVAEFTLHA
+1573 YDETKVEAEFTLHA

-1600 YHANGGTLAKGI
+1600 YHANGGTLVKGFD
-1612 ERETIGENL
+1612 RETIGENL
-1621 VVGSKYD
+1621 DVGSKYSF
-1628 LYTPYRQ
+1628 YTPYRQ

-1655 SIVELTEDH
+1655 SVVELTEDH
-1664 KIIAEWQPANV
+1664 TIIAEWQQAYV
-1675 DPNARYLILLNPIS
+1675 DPNVRYRILLNPKS
-1689 KYGTVPADL
+1689 EYGTVPADL
-1698 GEEEHVTGE
+1698 GEKEHVTGE

-1736 EDSIIPNIAVI
+1736 EDSIIPNIAVR

-1768 ESGDVEIGTVVTL
+1768 EPGDVEIGTVVTL
-1781 ESETNY
+1781 ETETNY

-1799 QTYSDGIILDQAGT
+1799 QTYSDGIILDQTGT
-1813 YTIKAKATAT
+1813 YTIKAKATAS

-1932 DTFTIESKPFDEDT
+1932 DTFTIEPKPFDEGT
-1946 TYTLAK
+1946 TYTLTK
-1952 DAYPYTGKLIK
+1952 DAYPYTGKLINA
-1963 SAVTVKDVR
+1963 AVTVKDVR

-1996 ATSNAMTE
+1996 ATSNTMTE

-2105 NYMVTIIGDNQELM
+2105 NYMVTITGDNQELV

-2237 VKVVVDGKEVTADN
+2237 VNVVVDGKEVTADD

-2264 NKNIVIVGKNL
+2264 NKNIVIVGKNR

-2294 DSTNRARIKVSMDEQ
+2294 DSTNRARIKASMDEQ

-2328 QLDPS
+2328 QLDSS

-2374 DPIYYSIGQKNLED
+2374 DPIYYSIGQKNIED

-2426 TDYEKNIYYEYVKI
+2426 TDYEKNIYYEYVTI

-2484 YTGKIKFTYRIIS
+2484 YTGKITFTYRIIS

-2552 NVKKGKATITIKG
+2552 NIKKGKATITIKG

>member
-48 NQPSSDIQNGE
+48 NQPSSDTQNGE
-59 QPAEEVPAGGTPAEG
+59 QPAEEVPEGGTPAEG
-74 VPVAGG
+74 KPVEGG

-103 PAEGEPAEGTKEAGE
+103 PAEGEPAEGTKEADE

-258 KNESGLLRAALDP
+258 KNESGLLKAALPDT
-271 KYNNKDNMP
+271 YNNKDKLP
-280 VIRDQGEEGACWAFG
+280 VIRDQGQEGACWAFA

-302 DLISKGEASRDID
+302 DLISKGEASKSID
-315 LSELQLAYFAAHKFD
+315 LSELQLAYFAAHNFD

-343 EGAPGNNYLSTGG
+343 AGAAGKKYLSTGG
-356 NTTISTRALMNNI
+356 NTTISTRALMNKI
-369 GAVKEEY
+369 GAVKEDY

-381 GGTAVLDEK
+381 GGDAVLDDK
-390 FAVNSNYVQLY
+390 FAVSSDYAQIY
-401 DSYEINIE
+401 DSYEINYE
-409 NRDLIKEA
+409 NQDLIKEA
-417 IKKRGAVAAAFW
+417 IMQRGAVAASFW
-429 ASEGVINATVT
+429 ASEGDFKRTVT
-440 TTDGDGKVI
+440 SYSDGNLVDTKEYT
-449 GTRQITG
+449 GT
-456 EARYSSVHNSFYGT
+456 AHYSSTYNSFYGT
-470 YESTNHAVALV
+470 FESTNHAIALV
-481 GWDDTFSKDNFYEGC
+481 GWDDNFSKDNFYEGC
-496 KPEGDGAWLVR
+496 KPEGNGAWLVR
-507 NSWGLDDYGKEGYFW
+507 NSWGLDDYGKQGYFW
-522 LSYYDAGLKSSKS
+522 LSYYDAGLKSSGS
-535 VTAFSASTTKYDNA
+535 VTAFSASTTQYDNA
-549 YSYASGEQVAYYT
+549 YSYATGELVSYYT
-562 LETYEDG
+562 MESYNDG
-569 EPVTIVVDY
+569 EPITIEVKY
-578 SVDAGEAIEA
+578 SVDAGETIEA

-593 MNTNSKIDV
+593 LNTNSKIDV
-602 TVTDGTNIVSGSRDV
+602 SVTDGKNTVSGSRNV
-617 VNAGNYTVK
+617 VEAGNYTVK
-626 LATPLEINEKT
+626 LTSGLEITKKT

-646 PAANEKPVLLVE
+646 PAANEKPKLLVE
-658 DNEPNLIG
+658 NTRPQEIG
-666 DKDSSSEDYCVT
+666 DPNPNSKNYCVT
-678 THTAYYDKGF
+678 THTASMDKGF
-688 SVKHGQ
+688 SVKSG
-694 NTRQYEEDPI
+694 NFTTNYSEDPL

-711 VTTGDVT
+711 VTTGDVS
-718 GALSVEE
+718 GELSVSE
-725 DNILDYGGTT
+725 DEILDYGGTT
-735 HAVTL
+735 HTVTL
-740 TNDSIINDTSKL
+740 ADDSIIKDASKL

-761 ATVSNTGVI
+761 ATVSAAGVI

-781 IGSYVDPSTKKKY
+781 VGSYVDPTTKKKY

-802 NPYAIIY
+802 KPYEIIY
-809 DGEEITVEDEYTEYY
+809 DGDGIIVADKYKEYY
-824 PGDVANCVL
+824 PGDASNCDL
-833 PNRDQI
+833 PDNTQI
-839 RKVGYMLEGLY
+839 RKLGYALEGLY
-850 SDAECTTEITSEILS
+850 SDAAFTTKLTTETLI
-865 TKTGTVTIYPKWE
+865 TKTGNVTVYPKWE

-961 FDPPYDLDSKYG
+961 FAPPIVLDDKYG
-973 LRVTLYPQYKDD
+973 LMVTVYPKYKDD

-1006 EQGEAY
+1006 EPGEAY

-1019 RTGYTFTGWHLN
+1019 KTGYKFTGWHLDKES
-1031 TANGTKIESTT
+1031 GDKIESTT
-1042 IVNTNSAH
+1042 TVSKNSNH

-1060 YTITFDANGGNV
+1060 YTITFNANGGNV

-1101 FTSESSTKEY
+1101 FTSGSSTKEY

-1125 FARWTEKKKV
+1125 LARWTEKKKV
-1135 RINYNVNSGNS
+1135 RINYSVNSGNS

-1173 TGWHYNSVNGD
+1173 TGWHYNSAAGD

-1204 EANTYTITFNA
+1204 EANTYTITFSA

-1226 VTFDSAIG
+1226 VTFDASIG

-1248 WYTAATGG
+1248 WYTGATDG

-1301 YIDEVYGVL
+1301 YIDEAYGVL

-1337 PLKSTSNHTLVAFWK
+1337 PLKSTSNHKLVAFWK

-1362 NGGSVTTTTK
+1362 NDGSVNTTTK

-1402 GTKVKA
+1402 GNEVKA

-1420 YAHWTEKPTQVVTFT
+1420 YAHWVEKPTQVVTFT
-1435 ANYYDERGRI
+1435 ANYYDERSRM
-1445 LGKKELTQG
+1445 LGEKNLTQG
-1454 EPYGILLDLP
+1454 EPYGTLLDVP

-1478 KEAIVT
+1478 KQAIVT

-1492 DNDSLHVKYEP
+1492 NNDSLHARYEP

-1540 PTKDDAEFKGWSRI
+1540 PTKDDTEFKGWSRI

-1560 IVSATDKILSTSG
+1560 IVSATDKIISTSG
-1573 YDETKEVAEFTLHA
+1573 YDETKVEAEFTLHA

-1600 YHANGGTLAKGI
+1600 YHANGGTLSYGN

-1621 VVGSKYD
+1621 VVGAKYT

-1664 KIIAEWQPANV
+1664 TIIAEWQPANV
-1675 DPNARYLILLNPIS
+1675 DPRARYLILLNPIS

-1736 EDSIIPNIAVI
+1736 EDSIIPNIAVR

-1756 DFPKVATITASV
+1756 DFPKVATIKASV

-1813 YTIKAKATAT
+1813 YTIKAKATAS

-1872 TFTYNGA
+1872 TYTYNGA

-1932 DTFTIESKPFDEDT
+1932 DTFTIEPKPFDGEA

-1952 DAYPYTGKLIK
+1952 DAYPYTGKLINA
-1963 SAVTVKDVR
+1963 AVTVKDVR
-1972 NGKTVTLSK
+1972 KGKTVTLSK

-2027 YVADKT
+2027 FVADKT

-2105 NYMVTIIGDNQELM
+2105 NYMVTITGDNQELV

-2163 EGVDYILVRDTSP
+2163 EGVDYILVRDKSV
-2176 NIGKHTDIFYGIG
+2176 NIGKHTDVFYGIG

-2237 VKVVVDGKEVTADN
+2237 VRVVVDGKEVTADD

-2374 DPIYYSIGQKNLED
+2374 DPIYYSIGQKNIED

-2426 TDYEKNIYYEYVKI
+2426 TDYEKNIYYEYVNI

-2484 YTGKIKFTYRIIS
+2484 YTGKITFTYRIIS

-2581 KTITVKAN
+2581 KTITLKAN